1 MAKPKA
7 PASSPFDALVGAR
20 RQREVVSGSQAPEHL
35 NIQPSQHLGARAF
48 KQLAKSVDPE
58 YVKFTT
64 YIRKSTHK
72 RLKMEGLQQ
81 GRELS
86 ELIEDLVEK
95 WLAGGAG

>member
-20 RQREVVSGSQAPEHL
+20 RQREATEANEMSDQLSMQTVKQLDVQVA
-35 NIQPSQHLGARAF
+35 

-64 YIRKSTHK
+64 YIRKTTHK
-72 RLKMEGLQQ
+72 SLKVKALQQ

-86 ELIEDLVEK
+86 DLIEELVHT
-95 WLAGGAG
+95 WLADGA